1 MAMSL
6 ARSKKKNARFIK
18 LFHSSRNPETLVK
31 IGPVVSEST
40 CIINQPLKK
49 KEIEKN
55 HRQLDIEPAG
65 PASMPGGLNEIS

>member
-1 MAMSL
+1 
-6 ARSKKKNARFIK
+6 
-18 LFHSSRNPETLVK
+18 VK